1 MRSLTGA
8 IRACSADA
16 QLAVEM
22 EGSGFNA
29 WARALLHQIGP
40 RILLMVAACTIAR
53 LTGLHVFSAGLC
65 RCDASVGCY
74 DAHVLDEA
82 HIYFM
87 YELSPHTVYEV
98 HT

>member
-29 WARALLHQIGP
+29 WARAQLHQIGP

-65 RCDASVGCY
+65 LVMRRLAVMMS
-74 DAHVLDEA
+74 
-82 HIYFM
+82 
-87 YELSPHTVYEV
+87 
-98 HT
+98 